1 MSTSDGGG
9 YCDCGDAEA
18 WRFSP
23 CCELHTPSNE
33 EGRSADEVCHY
44 LILTKFFDK
53 SDADKVFQA
62 VSSWAHSLNL
72 PKRRVMSH
80 LEYLAGS

>member
-23 CCELHTPSNE
+23 CCELHKPTSSG
-33 EGRSADEVCHY
+33 EGRSADEVFCK
-44 LILTKFFDK
+44 L
-53 SDADKVFQA
+53 
-62 VSSWAHSLNL
+62 
-72 PKRRVMSH
+72 
-80 LEYLAGS
+80 

>member
-33 EGRSADEVCHY
+33 EGRSADEVCHV
-44 LILTKFFDK
+44 KFSDK
-53 SDADKVFQA
+53 AYALMFKFVYQIPDSGEIKYQCG
-62 VSSWAHSLNL
+62 NINI
-72 PKRRVMSH
+72 
-80 LEYLAGS
+80 

>member
-53 SDADKVFQA
+53 SDADKVF
-62 VSSWAHSLNL
+62 
-72 PKRRVMSH
+72 R
-80 LEYLAGS
+80 

>member
-23 CCELHTPSNE
+23 CCELHTPSSE
-33 EGRSADEVCHY
+33 EGRSAEEVCSHN
-44 LILTKFFDK
+44 LMLTKVSDK
-53 SDADKVFQA
+53 SAQFVC
-62 VSSWAHSLNL
+62 LL
-72 PKRRVMSH
+72 
-80 LEYLAGS
+80 G